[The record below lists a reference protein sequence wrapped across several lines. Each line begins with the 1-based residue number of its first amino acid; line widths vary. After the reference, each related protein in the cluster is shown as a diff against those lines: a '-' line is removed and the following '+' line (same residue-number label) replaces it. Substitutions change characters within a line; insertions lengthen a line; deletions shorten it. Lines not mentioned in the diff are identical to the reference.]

1 MVTLTLEISQRF
13 GETETDRKGGLKSLP
28 CGGQRAALQRRVT
41 LEWKP
46 TEQRQQPGG
55 EHSVRKCRFR
65 PQSSAEG
72 LQRQIRGTQQVAPAS
87 APSAS
92 PDGEVLPRIPTHK
105 GTGPVM
111 HPVSGRPRDSCS
123 PESHLERII
132 TVPML
137 PAFPQLPRRLS
148 HPGLSLLSLQG
159 LLTYLPFH

>member
-1 MVTLTLEISQRF
+1 MEISQRF

-28 CGGQRAALQRRVT
+28 CGGQRAALRRRVT

-55 EHSVRKCRFR
+55 EHSVRKCSFR

-123 PESHLERII
+123 PESTEQR
-132 TVPML
+132 
-137 PAFPQLPRRLS
+137 QQ
-148 HPGLSLLSLQG
+148 PGGEHSVRKHSAALLSPISRESSPSPCFPPSLSS
-159 LLTYLPFH
+159 HVA